1 MEPHRGGTPGYKAG
15 AWRPAFERTALFTPL
30 EQAQFGLEHELA
42 PDGVVARVAS
52 VSFVAAL
59 PDAARDEVLGRV
71 RELLAE
77 DPETRGRTT
86 VVLPYRTD
94 VYWCE
99 RV

>member
-1 MEPHRGGTPGYKAG
+1 MEPHRGETPGYRAS
-15 AWRPAFERTALFTPL
+15 AWRSAFERTALFTPL

-59 PDAARDEVLGRV
+59 PDAVRDEVLGRV

-77 DPETRGRTT
+77 DPETCGRTT